1 MKAEPL
7 SKKLHAEL
15 LALKVETFTLHW
27 SGGDDQGYLD
37 IAVTPDDVVN
47 AELYEKIDNWA
58 WDAYSYNGAGDGSAY
73 GDNITYDLVNGV
85 VTTSEWFTTRQESE
99 EETEKIAVEET
110 EEEAEE

>member
-15 LALKVETFTLHW
+15 LDLKVETFTLHW

-37 IAVTPDDVVN
+37 IEVTPDVD
-47 AELYEKIDNWA
+47 AELYEKIDKWA
-58 WDAYSYNGAGDGSAY
+58 WDAYGYNGAGDGSAY
-73 GDNITYDLVNGV
+73 GDDITYDLVNGV
-85 VTTSEWFTTRQESE
+85 VTTSEWFTVRQEKE
-99 EETEKIAVEET
+99 EESEKIAVEET